1 MSNSHSPSSDAPS
14 ASPAPLRRRGFLG
27 GLAAAAG
34 TPVLAL
40 GSAAAAA
47 AAQTRQLPPA
57 DATGDLGGDEVFRRR
72 AYDVRVAAA
81 RACLEVP
88 VQPHPT
94 NGDEERYPSRIGSD
108 SRGLPHNRRGEVDPA
123 AFRQAVRAYASG
135 DPDEFEKI
143 PLGGTRRQLNP
154 IGSLAVSLTGLNP
167 VQLAIPP
174 APALASAQRAGE
186 AVELYWQSLLRDV
199 PFSEF
204 RADTQHRDV
213 LAAVQELN
221 RLSSYHGPRSGGRI
235 TPQALF
241 RGTALY
247 LDPADP
253 SNRTPRWVTPPGA
266 LEGPYVSQFLLRDAP
281 LGTQS
286 IAARIRTALPVNDYL
301 TDYDEWLVVQNGGS
315 SGKATQWDP
324 VPRYI
329 ATGRDL
335 AEYVHNNPAAFTA
348 AAALLGTP
356 ASAGGLGVPLNPAN
370 PYLKSKTQTG
380 ATSTFGVAY
389 LLGLL
394 PLATSRAIRVTYWQK
409 FYVHRTLRA
418 EAYGGLVHHRVVNKV
433 DDYPIHKDLL
443 DSQALDRSRA
453 RFGSHLLAHV
463 FPEGAPMHSAY
474 PGGATE
480 IAASNVTL
488 LKAFFDENH
497 VIQNP
502 VQPDPADPTRLVPY
516 VGPPLTLGGELN
528 KLALN
533 YGLGRNWA
541 GIHWRSDFAASLA
554 QGEDVAISLLRD
566 ERATFREKFEGYT
579 FTRFDG
585 SRVTA

>member
-1 MSNSHSPSSDAPS
+1 
-14 ASPAPLRRRGFLG
+14 
-27 GLAAAAG
+27 
-34 TPVLAL
+34 
-40 GSAAAAA
+40 
-47 AAQTRQLPPA
+47 
-57 DATGDLGGDEVFRRR
+57 
-72 AYDVRVAAA
+72 
-81 RACLEVP
+81 
-88 VQPHPT
+88 
-94 NGDEERYPSRIGSD
+94 
-108 SRGLPHNRRGEVDPA
+108 
-123 AFRQAVRAYASG
+123 
-135 DPDEFEKI
+135 
-143 PLGGTRRQLNP
+143 
-154 IGSLAVSLTGLNP
+154 
-167 VQLAIPP
+167 
-174 APALASAQRAGE
+174 
-186 AVELYWQSLLRDV
+186 
-199 PFSEF
+199 
-204 RADTQHRDV
+204 
-213 LAAVQELN
+213 
-221 RLSSYHGPRSGGRI
+221 
-235 TPQALF
+235 
-241 RGTALY
+241 
-247 LDPADP
+247 
-253 SNRTPRWVTPPGA
+253 
-266 LEGPYVSQFLLRDAP
+266 
-281 LGTQS
+281 
-286 IAARIRTALPVNDYL
+286 
-301 TDYDEWLVVQNGGS
+301 
-315 SGKATQWDP
+315 
-324 VPRYI
+324 
-329 ATGRDL
+329 
-335 AEYVHNNPAAFTA
+335 
-348 AAALLGTP
+348 
-356 ASAGGLGVPLNPAN
+356 VPLNPAN

-433 DDYPIHKDLL
+433 DDYLIHKDLL

-453 RFGSHLLAHV
+453 KFGSHLLAHV

-502 VQPDPADPTRLVPY
+502 VQPDPSDPTRLVPY

-566 ERATFREKFEGYT
+566 ERATFRERFEGYT

-585 SRVTA
+585 SRVTV